1 MRLHTLLATLALA
14 GSAWPAAATE
24 PDAPATTAAVQP
36 SPASTVAGVQPSSA
50 VAAAPPESASTVAG
64 TPPSPVTTTAP
75 APALPAMVQIPGGTY
90 TMGEPGGIYGD
101 TGSIEH
107 VAPFLLDT
115 TEVTVAGYA
124 ACVRAGACRPAA
136 ATIQKKWSKVES
148 PEVWSA
154 QCNRDRADRADHPVN
169 CVDWDQ
175 ARAYCAWAGKRLPSS
190 AEWEWAARNGKKGT
204 RYPWGKTAPA
214 ERPCWSGAR
223 SGPPPQ
229 KSWWQSLLRKDDD
242 EEAPAPGA
250 LEGLREGTCPVASHP
265 EADSALGVKDLTGNV
280 WEWTSTESVVG
291 ADSRGRGGSPVKIA
305 RGGGWADRDPEVLRV
320 SRVAKNRADDRGAD
334 LGFRCAKD
342 R

>member
-14 GSAWPAAATE
+14 GPAWPAAATE
-24 PDAPATTAAVQP
+24 PDAAATTAD
-36 SPASTVAGVQPSSA
+36 VQPSSA
-50 VAAAPPESASTVAG
+50 GTVAAAQPEAASTVAA

-75 APALPAMVQIPGGTY
+75 ARPAMVQIPGGTY
-90 TMGEPGGIYGD
+90 TMGEPSGIYED
-101 TGSIEH
+101 TGSIVH
-107 VAPFLLDT
+107 VASFLLDT

-136 ATIQKKWSKVES
+136 ATIQKKWTKVES
-148 PEVWSA
+148 PEVWSS

-169 CVDWDQ
+169 CVDWEQ
-175 ARAYCAWAGKRLPSS
+175 ARAYCAWAGKRLPTSP
-190 AEWEWAARNGKKGT
+190 EWEWAARNGKKGT
-204 RYPWGKTAPA
+204 RYPWGKAAPA

-223 SGPPPQ
+223 AGPPPR
-229 KSWWQSLLRKDDD
+229 KSWWQNLLRKDDE
-242 EEAPAPGA
+242 EEAPPSSV

-265 EADSALGVKDLTGNV
+265 EADNALGVKDLTGNV
-280 WEWTSTESVVG
+280 WEWTSSESVVG
-291 ADSRGRGGSPVKIA
+291 ADSHGRGGVTVKVA

-320 SRVAKNRADDRGAD
+320 SRIAKNRADDRGAD

>member
-1 MRLHTLLATLALA
+1 MRLHTLLATLSLA
-14 GSAWPAAATE
+14 APAWPAAAAD
-24 PDAPATTAAVQP
+24 PDVAATTGAMQPSPAGTVAAVQP
-36 SPASTVAGVQPSSA
+36 EAASTL
-50 VAAAPPESASTVAG
+50 AA
-64 TPPSPVTTTAP
+64 TPPSPVPSTAP
-75 APALPAMVQIPGGTY
+75 APARPAMVQIPGGTF
-90 TMGEPGGIYGD
+90 TMGEPGGPYGD

-124 ACVRAGACRPAA
+124 ACVQAGKCRPAA
-136 ATIQKKWSKVES
+136 ATIQKKWSKVEF

-175 ARAYCAWAGKRLPSS
+175 AREYCAWSGKRLPTS

-204 RYPWGKTAPA
+204 RYPWGKAAPA
-214 ERPCWSGAR
+214 ERPCWSGDR
-223 SGPPPQ
+223 SGQPRQ
-229 KSWWQSLLRKDDD
+229 KSWWERLVKKEDEE
-242 EEAPAPGA
+242 EEAPPRSA
-250 LEGLREGTCPVASHP
+250 LEGLRDGTCPVASHP
-265 EADSALGVKDLTGNV
+265 EADNALGVKDLTGNV
-280 WEWTSTESVVG
+280 WEWTSSEGVVG
-291 ADSRGRGGSPVKIA
+291 ADTRGRQGYAVKIA